1 MLSRFGRHISD
12 SFRIAVLPACNLPEC
27 LSCRLHIAQQLR
39 SAQASPSF
47 NCNRTQYCWYQCS
60 SSASQL
66 LMSACKVHCQC
77 STCFH
82 YGIVW
87 ETMSSGILSVRPG
100 NTQTVCIHC
109 LVRLCILVRIIQLP
123 PTMLRQH
130 CWHKR
135 CNLLMMIQAACD

>member
-1 MLSRFGRHISD
+1 MCLFRRTRMLGRFGRHISE

-47 NCNRTQYCWYQCS
+47 NCDRTQYCWYQCNS

-87 ETMSSGILSVRPG
+87 ETMSSHGHTQCKAWQHTDCVHSLSSQALHPSQ
-100 NTQTVCIHC
+100 NHSTSTNHAA
-109 LVRLCILVRIIQLP
+109 P
-123 PTMLRQH
+123 A
-130 CWHKR
+130 
-135 CNLLMMIQAACD
+135 LLA